1 MIYMKSTH
9 SWKVETQTAGHW
21 IKKVSSKST
30 DSNTWPPHTPL
41 RAVQKG
47 GSGGIE
53 KAWMAGVHLI
63 GYLRRLKSG
72 RITISG
78 KMLDILKAAGIS

>member
-1 MIYMKSTH
+1 
-9 SWKVETQTAGHW
+9 
-21 IKKVSSKST
+21 
-30 DSNTWPPHTPL
+30 
-41 RAVQKG
+41 
-47 GSGGIE
+47 
-53 KAWMAGVHLI
+53 MAGVHLI